1 MKLESFK
8 KKVTKKKTS
17 TLEEFKN
24 DIFELHAEGYSLQ
37 TISDYLKTKDIKTCI
52 SNISRFIS
60 RNSKK
65 APIAHSS
72 ISTIKKISNAEDGKQ
87 KEDWGIKIKANN
99 PILEALNK

>member
-8 KKVTKKKTS
+8 KKVNKKRKS
-17 TLEEFKN
+17 TLEEFKD
-24 DIFELHAEGYSLQ
+24 DIFELHVEGYSLQ

-65 APIAHSS
+65 TLTTSS
-72 ISTIKKISNAEDGKQ
+72 TSKTKSKSKKVEDDEQ
-87 KEDWGIKIKANN
+87 IEEWAVKIKTNN